1 MWQTKYALALLNI
14 WEWEWIFGRVVKA
27 ISSTGVHS
35 LRSVRLTLYTSYNS
49 LGPHNCIYTS
59 STCAKKSSFIIHYVE
74 RKKNYL
80 TTTCTL
86 PHFFEKNK
94 WFMMWNCFFFLGKF
108 TMHFTLE
115 HWLSFQLWPLDG
127 AQVEAPICE
136 SWYGCPLVVRSWTNL
151 YFLFLSLLIV
161 QLNDLNG
168 GSETDRAHIH
178 F

>member
-1 MWQTKYALALLNI
+1 MGKRKTQAAAYNGACTVSRIQKECGNGLSLN
-14 WEWEWIFGRVVKA
+14 VA
-27 ISSTGVHS
+27 
-35 LRSVRLTLYTSYNS
+35 SVRLTLYTYLYNS

-74 RKKNYL
+74 RKENYL
-80 TTTCTL
+80 TTTA
-86 PHFFEKNK
+86 PFHFFFEKNK

-151 YFLFLSLLIV
+151 YFLFLSLLLSKLSV
-161 QLNDLNG
+161 C
-168 GSETDRAHIH
+168 SSRRR
-178 F
+178 

>member
-1 MWQTKYALALLNI
+1 MSLNLASI
-14 WEWEWIFGRVVKA
+14 
-27 ISSTGVHS
+27 
-35 LRSVRLTLYTSYNS
+35 RLTLYKSYNS

-74 RKKNYL
+74 RKENYL
-80 TTTCTL
+80 TTTA
-86 PHFFEKNK
+86 PFHFFLKRTNDSWCEIVS
-94 WFMMWNCFFFLGKF
+94 FFLGKF

-151 YFLFLSLLIV
+151 YFLFLSLLLSKLSV
-161 QLNDLNG
+161 C
-168 GSETDRAHIH
+168 SSRRR
-178 F
+178 